1 MSIKKSVV
9 SFSIFILS
17 FICCCNAY
25 AQLTVGGPEDSRC
38 STGCPFGQTQNP
50 TTCTCSCLT
59 SCTPPKVQNAD
70 CSCGCTEICLA
81 PLVQNP
87 STCDCNCQT
96 SCTPQ
101 QVQYQD
107 CNCGCLT
114 SCPPGQTQD
123 PTTCA
128 CTCSATPACT
138 APKTKTMPGCAC
150 SCPTLCPT
158 GQTQN
163 ANCSCSCSITCLAGQ
178 IQDPTTCAC
187 CNPNVSS
194 GLVNFEEFP
203 EYANIAIEPY
213 RSQILQKYGIQFDAI
228 TGGNLAIAEVVN
240 EGDSEPSFEAWWSI
254 KCPGNPKRNRVC
266 NGGSVGRRVLSMTNA
281 TNTRTAELSL
291 TLIEPVQSISF
302 DIIDMDGN
310 ETWTVTATDRDGKSL
325 PSQTV
330 SSSGYGGSS
339 GNNGA
344 TNFQVKT
351 LGREIESV
359 RIHGTKSIKIFGF
372 GFDNFKTGI
381 TPCK

>member
-9 SFSIFILS
+9 SFSKFILS

-25 AQLTVGGPEDSRC
+25 AQLTVGGPEDSPQVSATSC
-38 STGCPFGQTQNP
+38 S
-50 TTCTCSCLT
+50 S

-70 CSCGCTEICLA
+70 CSCDCQLACSA

-150 SCPTLCPT
+150 NCPTLCRA

-163 ANCSCSCSITCLAGQ
+163 PNCSCSCSITCLAGQ

-203 EYANIAIEPY
+203 EYANIANEPH
-213 RSQILQKYGIQFDAI
+213 RSQILQKYGIQFDAVA
-228 TGGNLAIAEVVN
+228 GGNLAIAKVVN
-240 EGDSEPSFEAWWSI
+240 QGDSEPSFKAWLSI
-254 KCPGNPKRNRVC
+254 LCPRRPNNNRVC

-281 TNTRTAELSL
+281 KDTRTAELSL
-291 TLIEPVQSISF
+291 TLVEPVQSLSF
-302 DIIDMDGN
+302 DIIDVDGR
-310 ETWTVTATDRDGKSL
+310 ETWTVTATDRDGKRIS
-325 PSQTV
+325 SQKV

-351 LGREIESV
+351 LGREIKSV
-359 RIHGTKSIKIFGF
+359 RIHGTKNINIFGF

>member
-9 SFSIFILS
+9 SFSKFILS

-25 AQLTVGGPEDSRC
+25 AQLTVGGPEDSPQVSATSC
-38 STGCPFGQTQNP
+38 S
-50 TTCTCSCLT
+50 S

-70 CSCGCTEICLA
+70 CSCDSQLACSA

-87 STCDCNCQT
+87 STSDCNCPA

-101 QVQYQD
+101 QVRLLD

-128 CTCSATPACT
+128 C
-138 APKTKTMPGCAC
+138 
-150 SCPTLCPT
+150 
-158 GQTQN
+158 
-163 ANCSCSCSITCLAGQ
+163 
-178 IQDPTTCAC
+178 

-194 GLVNFEEFP
+194 GLVNFEEFS
-203 EYANIAIEPY
+203 ESANIANEPH
-213 RSQILQKYGIQFDAI
+213 RSLLLKKYGIQFDAI
-228 TGGNLAIAEVVN
+228 TGGNLAIAKVVN
-240 EGDSEPSFEAWWSI
+240 YKDEEPNFEAWLSVL
-254 KCPGNPKRNRVC
+254 CEGMPRNNRVC
-266 NGGSVGRRVLSMTNA
+266 NGGNVGGRVLSMTNA
-281 TNTRTAELSL
+281 KDTRTAELSL
-291 TLIEPVQSISF
+291 TLVEPVQSLSF
-302 DIIDMDGN
+302 DIIDVDGG
-310 ETWTVTATDRDGKSL
+310 ETWTVTATDRDGKRIS
-325 PSQTV
+325 SQKV

-351 LGREIESV
+351 LGREIKSV
-359 RIHGTKSIKIFGF
+359 RIHGTKKIDIFGF
-372 GFDNFKTGI
+372 GFDNFITGI